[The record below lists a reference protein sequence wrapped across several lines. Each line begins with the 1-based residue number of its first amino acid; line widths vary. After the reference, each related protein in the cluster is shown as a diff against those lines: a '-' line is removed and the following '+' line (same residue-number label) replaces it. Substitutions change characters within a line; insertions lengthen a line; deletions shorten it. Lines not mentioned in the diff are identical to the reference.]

1 MWPISIEKAK
11 RLQIEITTFC
21 NAACP
26 SCERAN
32 YKVGT
37 IYKRHLNSIHVSLKQ
52 LQKWLPLE
60 EMKSM
65 EVFHLCGNI
74 DEPTL
79 NPEIFEI
86 CEWLEQYARV
96 HISTN
101 GGTKNKEF
109 WKKLATL
116 KNMSVI
122 FGIDGLEDTNHIYR
136 KNVRWVKLH
145 DNYST
150 YIKHGGLA
158 FWQFIIFEHNKHQL
172 EDAREKSIEE
182 GFASFNTIH
191 SMRENHEVEAVANE
205 RVKETCVKCKATYDN
220 DDLGDIGFYID
231 VRGTVWP
238 CCWMATSWTSNNDI
252 APKTKHFGHFL
263 AHNLNYD
270 TLQDIISGDL
280 FTYLWENLGQ
290 FDICNQKCKENIT
303 DTIVWN
309 ADWENLW
316 KR

>member
-116 KNMSVI
+116 KNTSVI
-122 FGIDGLEDTNHIYR
+122 FGIDGLSIDCIIAIHLTNIC
-136 KNVRWVKLH
+136 
-145 DNYST
+145 
-150 YIKHGGLA
+150 LA
-158 FWQFIIFEHNKHQL
+158 NSVVL
-172 EDAREKSIEE
+172 
-182 GFASFNTIH
+182 
-191 SMRENHEVEAVANE
+191 
-205 RVKETCVKCKATYDN
+205 
-220 DDLGDIGFYID
+220 
-231 VRGTVWP
+231 GTVVV
-238 CCWMATSWTSNNDI
+238 D
-252 APKTKHFGHFL
+252 GLL
-263 AHNLNYD
+263 ALLHESD
-270 TLQDIISGDL
+270 AIIVASGRGG
-280 FTYLWENLGQ
+280 FVHGMG
-290 FDICNQKCKENIT
+290 
-303 DTIVWN
+303 
-309 ADWENLW
+309 
-316 KR
+316 